1 MDPAVTLGVLCD
13 QIVPPDEPIDDEEQ
27 MIRERLR
34 SLVLSFITADA
45 KRAIVERHTSV
56 PGSAAEVA
64 LVSGLLKVV
73 ADAPQWSVLF
83 SLSLASVGAL

>member
-27 MIRERLR
+27 VIRDRLR
-34 SLVLSFITADA
+34 LLVLSFITGDA
-45 KRAIVERHTSV
+45 KRAIVERHTSS
-56 PGSAAEVA
+56 PGSAAEEV

-73 ADAPQWSVLF
+73 DRTMSTMFPS
-83 SLSLASVGAL
+83 